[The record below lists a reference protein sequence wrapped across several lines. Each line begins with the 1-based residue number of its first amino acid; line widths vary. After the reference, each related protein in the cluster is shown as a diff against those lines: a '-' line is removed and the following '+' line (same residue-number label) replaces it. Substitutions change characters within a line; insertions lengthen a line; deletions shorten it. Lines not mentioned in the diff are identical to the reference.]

1 MAHTSNNKK
10 LRGLPKGT
18 VTKRVEQLEAYQ
30 LYQDEVFQELEDKIA
45 KLEKD
50 LKQLQ
55 GFTLKFFVNTY
66 KLPEQN

>member
-10 LRGLPKGT
+10 L
-18 VTKRVEQLEAYQ
+18 TKSERK
-30 LYQDEVFQELEDKIA
+30 FQELEDKIA
-45 KLEKD
+45 KLEKN

-55 GFTLKFFVNTY
+55 EFTLKFFVNTH